1 MRTLSEYKA
10 YEKYNTRDHS
20 GEMGLLIEKRF
31 VVEAK
36 GADVSMEELKGVL
49 DKLDLS
55 KLAGMKG

>member
-1 MRTLSEYKA
+1 
-10 YEKYNTRDHS
+10 
-20 GEMGLLIEKRF
+20 MGILIEKRF

-55 KLAGMKG
+55 TLAGMNG